1 MEGRFHGRAAVVTGA
16 AGGIGRATALRLARE
31 GARVLAVDVQAE
43 PLAEIA
49 VSSLDP
55 GHGEIRFLTC
65 DVAADDGPSRIVDR
79 CEAEFGQLD
88 FLVNNAGIG
97 GAHSAAKTQDAEFD
111 RFISVNLRAVFRLSR
126 EALRLLPRPGGRIV
140 NVSSVFGLVGYPG
153 SSSYAVA
160 KAGVAQ
166 LTRQM
171 AADYAPQGLLVNAV
185 APGVIRTP
193 MTEARIEGDAWYRR
207 AMIDTTPVP
216 RLGTPDDI
224 AGTIAFLCSDDAGFI
239 AGEVI
244 RVDGGW
250 TATRYLPSDEG
261 ETHGR

>member
-16 AGGIGRATALRLARE
+16 AGGIGRATALRLSSE
-31 GARVLAVDVQAE
+31 GARVLAVDVQAA
-43 PLAEIA
+43 PLEDLAA
-49 VSSLDP
+49 AASHD
-55 GHGEIRFLTC
+55 GYGEIRTLVC
-65 DVAADDGPSRIVDR
+65 DVAADECPATIVTQ
-79 CEAEFGQLD
+79 CQTEFGRLD
-88 FLVNNAGIG
+88 ILINNAGIG
-97 GAHSAAKTQDAEFD
+97 GAHSVSQTDDAEFD
-111 RFISVNLRAVFRLSR
+111 RFIAVNLRAVFRLSR
-126 EALRLLPRPGGRIV
+126 EALKVLPRPGGRIV

-171 AADYAPQGLLVNAV
+171 AADYASEGLLINAV

-193 MTEARIEGDAWYRR
+193 MTEARISGDAWYRR
-207 AMIDTTPVP
+207 IMIDTTPVA
-216 RLGTPDDI
+216 RIGTPEDI
-224 AGTIAFLCSDDAGFI
+224 AGTIAFLCSDDALFI

-250 TATRYLPSDEG
+250 TATHYLPPDERNADG
-261 ETHGR
+261 D

>member
-1 MEGRFHGRAAVVTGA
+1 MEVRFRKRAAVVTGA
-16 AGGIGRATALRLARE
+16 AGGIGWATALRLAHE

-43 PLAEIA
+43 PLADLAAI
-49 VSSLDP
+49 SIGGD
-55 GHGEIRFLTC
+55 GEIRALVC
-65 DVAADDGPSRIVDR
+65 DVAADEAPAKIVAH
-79 CEAEFGQLD
+79 CEADFGRLD
-88 FLVNNAGIG
+88 MLINNAGIG
-97 GAHSAAKTQDAEFD
+97 GAHSVAQTDDAEFD
-111 RFISVNLRAVFRLSR
+111 RFITVNLRAVFRLSR
-126 EALRLLPRPGGRIV
+126 EALKLLPRPGGRIV

-171 AADYAPQGLLVNAV
+171 AADYAPQGLLINAV

-207 AMIDTTPVP
+207 IMIDTTPVP
-216 RLGTPDDI
+216 RIGTPEDV
-224 AGTIAFLCSDDAGFI
+224 AGTIAFLCSDDARFI

-250 TATRYLPSDEG
+250 TATRYLPPDERDAHG
-261 ETHGR
+261 E